1 MRHVVGIS
9 NRLRNSRPSGKNK
22 GIALIEV
29 LVAVLILG
37 VGLLGMAA
45 LQGLSTQMTNN
56 AQQRTQ
62 AVMLS
67 GDILERIRANRPA
80 RAAYDGIVV
89 NDPNCN
95 PNFAPGGGAVSAND
109 IAEWT
114 NLLGCLLPEAVAAV
128 NIAADN
134 EVTVTIDW
142 TSQGDDSQP
151 VVVRTVI

>member
-1 MRHVVGIS
+1 MRRVAVIS
-9 NRLRNSRPSGKNK
+9 SGLRNSRPGKKNK

-45 LQGLSTQMTNN
+45 LQGMSTKMTNN

-80 RAAYDGIVV
+80 RAAYAGINI

-95 PNFAPGGGAVSAND
+95 LNFAPGGGAVSAND

-114 NLLGCLLPEAVAAV
+114 NLLGCLLPEPIATV
-128 NIAADN
+128 NIAANDV
-134 EVTVTIDW
+134 VTVTITW
-142 TSQGDDSQP
+142 TSQADDSPP